1 MTTQLFDHADDR
13 IAVDVWSDVMCPFC
27 YLGDGLLG
35 KALEDFP
42 QADQVDIRYHSF
54 LLMPDLPEGFTRDLS
69 DVLENER
76 GYPREQTEA
85 MNARITEQGAG
96 IGLDY
101 HFDDALA
108 TNMRRAHELSHF
120 AKDAGKQHAMVQ
132 RLFRAYFTEGLD
144 LGDVDVLAD
153 LAGDVGLD
161 RDAAVAA
168 LQAGTYADDVETD
181 IAQAQQLGISGVPF
195 FVFNGKYAVSG
206 AQPAEAFSQVLN
218 TVWKESTEAAPAGE

>member
-1 MTTQLFDHADDR
+1 M
-13 IAVDVWSDVMCPFC
+13 
-27 YLGDGLLG
+27 
-35 KALEDFP
+35 
-42 QADQVDIRYHSF
+42 
-54 LLMPDLPEGFTRDLS
+54 
-69 DVLENER
+69 
-76 GYPREQTEA
+76 
-85 MNARITEQGAG
+85 
-96 IGLDY
+96 
-101 HFDDALA
+101 
-108 TNMRRAHELSHF
+108 
-120 AKDAGKQHAMVQ
+120 
-132 RLFRAYFTEGLD
+132 
-144 LGDVDVLAD
+144 DVLAD